1 MKRYECDKKALE
13 TAREIVGLVN
23 GPAPVGGPVQLLAQ
37 IQLLVTGAMLY
48 AAVETVEQ
56 GVKS

>member
-1 MKRYECDKKALE
+1 MQ
-13 TAREIVGLVN
+13 LVN
-23 GPAPVGGPVQLLAQ
+23 GPMSIGGSVQLLAQ
-37 IQLLVTGAMLY
+37 VQLLVTGAMLY

>member
-1 MKRYECDKKALE
+1 MKRYECDDKALE
-13 TAREIVGLVN
+13 TARKIMQLVN
-23 GPAPVGGPVQLLAQ
+23 GPMSIGGSVQLLAQ
-37 IQLLVTGAMLY
+37 VQLLVTGAMLY